1 MAAFVAY
8 FSLFLFLLV
17 MYLRYC
23 HLRNQLL
30 AARRRREVA
39 FLQQMS
45 QQFKRKVM
53 APAAPPQSPHDAP
66 TE

>member
-1 MAAFVAY
+1 MAAFIAY

-17 MYLRYC
+17 MYLRYQ

-39 FLQQMS
+39 FLKQMS
-45 QQFKRKVM
+45 QQFQRKTTVS
-53 APAAPPQSPHDAP
+53 APSSPQIKSS
-66 TE
+66 E

>member
-1 MAAFVAY
+1 MATFIAY

-17 MYLRYC
+17 MYLRYQ
-23 HLRNQLL
+23 HLKNQLL

-45 QQFKRKVM
+45 QQFKRK
-53 APAAPPQSPHDAP
+53 ATPPPPQDES
-66 TE
+66 TQ

>member
-17 MYLRYC
+17 MYLRYQ
-23 HLRNQLL
+23 HLKNQLL

-45 QQFKRKVM
+45 QQFNRK
-53 APAAPPQSPHDAP
+53 AATPSTPPQPPHDTP

>member
-1 MAAFVAY
+1 MAAFIAY

-17 MYLRYC
+17 MYLRYQ

-45 QQFKRKVM
+45 QQFKRKVTV
-53 APAAPPQSPHDAP
+53 PTPPQNKPI
-66 TE
+66 E

>member
-17 MYLRYC
+17 MYLRYQ
-23 HLRNQLL
+23 HLKNQLL

-45 QQFKRKVM
+45 QQFKRK
-53 APAAPPQSPHDAP
+53 AATPSTPPQPPHDAP